1 MSIRNVEIQTIGL
14 HVGTPD
20 HSKVLEF
27 QRKYTKSGIF
37 SCAGVS
43 IFGNLDE
50 IGGVATVTIGTA
62 DPTSTQK
69 NMKLSLNVRGN
80 SVLQGDS
87 QTANALTVS
96 GGKTHTARFYGLQHT
111 DAVYI
116 DGDLY
121 VSGNIDGGNK
131 GRLASRFGTA
141 DSLPPKSFDIK
152 HPTKGSGW
160 RLRHVSLEGPE
171 SAVFYRGRLKESN
184 VINLPDYWKDLVHE
198 DSITVQLQPIGSN
211 QNLVIQ
217 EFNNEFI
224 VIAEDSTNTDLI
236 TDLSTIDCFYHVY
249 GERKDINP
257 LIVEYEGNS
266 WEDYPDPNFN
276 PEKVD
281 FDKRTYT
288 DPRFAGPPN
297 TYTA

>member
-62 DPTSTQK
+62 DPTSTQQ

-87 QTANALTVS
+87 QTPHALHVS
-96 GGKTHTARFYGLQHT
+96 GGKSVDT
-111 DAVYI
+111 VYI
-116 DGDLY
+116 KGDLY
-121 VSGNIDGGNK
+121 VSGKIDGDNK
-131 GRLASRFGTA
+131 GRLASRFGVA

-171 SAVFYRGRLKESN
+171 SAVFYRGRLTGSN
-184 VINLPDYWKDLVHE
+184 TIELPYYWKDLVHE
-198 DSITVQLQPIGSN
+198 DSITVSIQPIGST
-211 QNLVIQ
+211 QKIIVM
-217 EFNNEFI
+217 EYNNEK
-224 VIAEDSTNTDLI
+224 VVLSGNTD
-236 TDLSTIDCFYHVY
+236 CFFHVF
-249 GERKDINP
+249 GERKDVNP
-257 LIVEYEGNS
+257 LLTEYEGNDRY
-266 WEDYPDPNFN
+266 DYPDPNFN
-276 PEKVD
+276 ENSEISVED
-281 FDKRTYT
+281 RNYT
-288 DPRFAGPPN
+288 DPNYSFPRN
-297 TYTA
+297 TITS

>member
-20 HSKVLEF
+20 HSKFLEF
-27 QRKYTKSGIF
+27 QRTYTKSGIF

-62 DPTSTQK
+62 DPTSTQQ

-87 QTANALTVS
+87 QTPYALTVS
-96 GGKTHTARFYGLQHT
+96 GGKSMPLKVDGDAIFTAISPQTLSARFGV
-111 DAVYI
+111 A
-116 DGDLY
+116 DLKP
-121 VSGNIDGGNK
+121 VK
-131 GRLASRFGTA
+131 
-141 DSLPPKSFDIK
+141 PFDIK
-152 HPTKGSGW
+152 HPTKGDGW

-171 SAVFYRGRLKESN
+171 SGVYYRGRLKESN
-184 VINLPDYWKDLVHE
+184 VIHLPDYWKDLVHE
-198 DSITVQLQPIGSN
+198 DSITVKLQPIGSN

-224 VIAEDSTNTDLI
+224 VIAEDSTNIDLI

-249 GERKDINP
+249 GERKDVNP
-257 LIVEYEGNS
+257 LLTEYEGNGRY
-266 WEDYPDPNFN
+266 DYPDPNFN
-276 PEKVD
+276 ENSDISPED
-281 FDKRTYT
+281 RNYT
-288 DPRFAGPPN
+288 DPNHSFPRN
-297 TYTA
+297 TITS

>member
-62 DPTSTQK
+62 DPTSTQQ

-87 QTANALTVS
+87 QTPYALHVS
-96 GGKTHTARFYGLQHT
+96 GGKSVNT
-111 DAVYI
+111 VYI

-121 VSGNIDGGNK
+121 VSGAIDSLNK
-131 GRLASRFGTA
+131 GRLASRFSTA
-141 DSLPPKSFDIK
+141 DSLPPKAFDIK

-184 VINLPDYWKDLVHE
+184 VIQLPYYWKDLVHE

-249 GERKDINP
+249 GERKDVNP
-257 LIVEYEGNS
+257 LLTEYEGNNRY
-266 WEDYPDPNFN
+266 DYPDPNFN
-276 PEKVD
+276 ENSEMSVED
-281 FDKRTYT
+281 RNYT
-288 DPRFAGPPN
+288 DPNYRFPRN
-297 TYTA
+297 TITS